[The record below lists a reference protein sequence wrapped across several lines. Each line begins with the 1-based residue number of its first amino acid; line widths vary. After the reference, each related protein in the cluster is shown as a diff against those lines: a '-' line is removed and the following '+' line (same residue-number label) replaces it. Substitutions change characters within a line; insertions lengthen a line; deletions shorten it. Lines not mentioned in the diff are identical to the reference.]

1 MLPNE
6 LAASSAIGVYRTAAA
21 FSSNSGGGGR
31 CRHSCFQQTA
41 TSARWIEINRRWAWC
56 LGLMSGVAQEAQLR
70 GITTNGN
77 PLTAGDCGRIG
88 PDGVPQPVRPDPF
101 QAAFQR
107 PNRGIG
113 GQAAV
118 LSTCASRRCR
128 DRNDCYRVRQ
138 HVVPGLSPD
147 RRAPLLSEIEG
158 QRERADSLG
167 RRGSAAAAPE
177 ERNAANRPRGKQ
189 GRDLGNETAHHGA
202 RRAELPPQGRESTAA
217 ADPQALA
224 LESGPAS
231 AHRCVAGAFD
241 PRRLV
246 ESLLDVRQGRSGGRR
261 CGVHKYDPAADRC
274 FGRPS

>member
-118 LSTCASRRCR
+118 LSTCASRRCSRAERLLPSASTRRPRPEPRSACPATQR
-128 DRNDCYRVRQ
+128 DRGTARAGGFAR
-138 HVVPGLSPD
+138 SPRIS
-147 RRAPLLSEIEG
+147 RR
-158 QRERADSLG
+158 
-167 RRGSAAAAPE
+167 
-177 ERNAANRPRGKQ
+177 
-189 GRDLGNETAHHGA
+189 
-202 RRAELPPQGRESTAA
+202 
-217 ADPQALA
+217 
-224 LESGPAS
+224 
-231 AHRCVAGAFD
+231 
-241 PRRLV
+241 
-246 ESLLDVRQGRSGGRR
+246 RSGRTKR
-261 CGVHKYDPAADRC
+261 CQPTARKART
-274 FGRPS
+274 RSRE

>member
-1 MLPNE
+1 MGLVSRLNVGGR
-6 LAASSAIGVYRTAAA
+6 ARSTAARHHNKWESSDRWRLRSHRA
-21 FSSNSGGGGR
+21 GRGAAACPAPTLFRRRFS
-31 CRHSCFQQTA
+31 
-41 TSARWIEINRRWAWC
+41 
-56 LGLMSGVAQEAQLR
+56 
-70 GITTNGN
+70 
-77 PLTAGDCGRIG
+77 GRIEG
-88 PDGVPQPVRPDPF
+88 S
-101 QAAFQR
+101 AAR
-107 PNRGIG
+107 LP
-113 GQAAV
+113 
-118 LSTCASRRCR
+118 CSRRAR
-128 DRNDCYRVRQ
+128 RGDVRERNDCYRVRQ

-189 GRDLGNETAHHGA
+189 ARDLGNETAHHGA